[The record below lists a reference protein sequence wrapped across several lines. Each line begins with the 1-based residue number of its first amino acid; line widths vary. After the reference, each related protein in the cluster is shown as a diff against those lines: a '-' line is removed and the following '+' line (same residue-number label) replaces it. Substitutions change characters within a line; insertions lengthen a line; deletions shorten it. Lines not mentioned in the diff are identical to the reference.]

1 MKISK
6 DKILSFN
13 YNYMMFIILIIQPI
27 LDIVSYFAVKY
38 GYTSY
43 TTIIRMIFFM
53 GITLYSFYISKRK
66 KIYIGISGV
75 IAIFWILHM
84 VGCWKNGYQSIPQDI
99 AMYLRTIQ
107 MPIFTLNFIT
117 IFEKEQKY
125 TREIEKAYVTNYIII
140 ISSIILSFLIGMP
153 EYTYYGGIGIKGWF
167 AVGNSQSCIVS
178 IMAPLGLC
186 FAYRKKNKILFCAT
200 LLLECVNMYFFGTR
214 VAFFSIYIVCISF
227 AFFLVWNKKK
237 DITVYGS
244 LFIALVVCSLFYKYP
259 PCYVNQFKTNESFSE
274 WNNEISKIK
283 EDNKQQDQG
292 KIDKKTYLETY
303 NLYCEDLVKKYGL
316 EKVIKKYNYSTD
328 SSDVISNRKL
338 KINYN
343 KLNMDEKGIW
353 EHAFG
358 YEYMEFI
365 YNGTIYDPEND
376 FPALYFQYG
385 YVGVA
390 LYIIFILYFA
400 IITIKYLL
408 QNWSVIS
415 IELGSVGTSLIL
427 MLGIAQYS
435 GNVLRRPNVSI
446 YLSVMLAYI
455 YYLCKMETNVR
466 EKDVNEQ

>member
-227 AFFLVWNKKK
+227 AFFLVWNKKR
-237 DITVYGS
+237 ILLYTE
-244 LFIALVVCSLFYKYP
+244 VCL
-259 PCYVNQFKTNESFSE
+259 
-274 WNNEISKIK
+274 
-283 EDNKQQDQG
+283 
-292 KIDKKTYLETY
+292 
-303 NLYCEDLVKKYGL
+303 
-316 EKVIKKYNYSTD
+316 
-328 SSDVISNRKL
+328 
-338 KINYN
+338 
-343 KLNMDEKGIW
+343 
-353 EHAFG
+353 
-358 YEYMEFI
+358 
-365 YNGTIYDPEND
+365 
-376 FPALYFQYG
+376 
-385 YVGVA
+385 
-390 LYIIFILYFA
+390 
-400 IITIKYLL
+400 
-408 QNWSVIS
+408 
-415 IELGSVGTSLIL
+415 
-427 MLGIAQYS
+427 
-435 GNVLRRPNVSI
+435 
-446 YLSVMLAYI
+446 
-455 YYLCKMETNVR
+455 
-466 EKDVNEQ
+466 

>member
-1 MKISK
+1 M
-6 DKILSFN
+6 
-13 YNYMMFIILIIQPI
+13 
-27 LDIVSYFAVKY
+27 
-38 GYTSY
+38 
-43 TTIIRMIFFM
+43 
-53 GITLYSFYISKRK
+53 
-66 KIYIGISGV
+66 
-75 IAIFWILHM
+75 
-84 VGCWKNGYQSIPQDI
+84 
-99 AMYLRTIQ
+99 
-107 MPIFTLNFIT
+107 
-117 IFEKEQKY
+117 
-125 TREIEKAYVTNYIII
+125 
-140 ISSIILSFLIGMP
+140 
-153 EYTYYGGIGIKGWF
+153 
-167 AVGNSQSCIVS
+167 
-178 IMAPLGLC
+178 
-186 FAYRKKNKILFCAT
+186 
-200 LLLECVNMYFFGTR
+200 
-214 VAFFSIYIVCISF
+214 
-227 AFFLVWNKKK
+227 
-237 DITVYGS
+237 
-244 LFIALVVCSLFYKYP
+244 
-259 PCYVNQFKTNESFSE
+259 
-274 WNNEISKIK
+274 
-283 EDNKQQDQG
+283 
-292 KIDKKTYLETY
+292 
-303 NLYCEDLVKKYGL
+303 VKKYGL